1 MKPYFFDE
9 KKRFVIKDYNNQK
22 PFSSFFPGIA
32 GTMGIPLWAFYVNRG
47 QGIASFGIQ
56 NKDSSIMEFF
66 PANKSYQQIPTTGFR
81 TFIKYYKN
89 DYNGY
94 YEPFAYQT
102 GGLKLEENMYISSNL
117 LEIDSINKKAGLQV
131 KVSYYTLPNE
141 SFASLV
147 RTVTIKNISKE
158 SVKCEVLDGMPSILP
173 YGITEEPYKR
183 LGHTLKSWMDVYN
196 LDQHIPFYKLRGDTA
211 DSAAVGEIKGGYFYL
226 SFENENLIS
235 PIVDANL
242 VFGMNTS
249 FNKPDAF
256 LKHSLSE
263 LLNQQQVTTNKVPT
277 GFSGVEKELQPGQSV
292 EINTFIG
299 FVQDIEQINGRKDEL
314 CKKLYIDAKRDEA
327 GQLVDE
333 ITNDITTKTSSSLFD
348 AYCKQNYLD
357 NLLRGGY
364 PVTFEAGEKPLVYH
378 IYSRKHGDLE
388 RDYNFFSLEAGYYS
402 QGNGNFRDANQNR
415 RSDVLFHPEI
425 QDFNVNMFFNLIQT
439 DGYNPLV
446 VKGCSFTVKQNKIDE
461 ILKFIDKM
469 DTNKMRTFLLNPF
482 TPGELLSKIE
492 SENIQLSK
500 TSEQFMLEVLQIS
513 EQHVEAEFGEGYWVD
528 HWTYNMDL
536 VDSYLAIYPD
546 RIQQLL
552 FEQETY
558 TYFDSP
564 AIVLPREDKYVLVD
578 GKVRQYDAIEEDAQ
592 KEAILHSRSELPNW
606 VRTKHGKGDI
616 YYTNLYS
623 KTVSLAL
630 NKFATLDPYGLGV
643 EMEANKPGW
652 NDSMNGLPGLFASG
666 FSEASELKRLL
677 QFVISS
683 SEGIDRTIKL
693 PVEMAELL
701 TTVDRSLDV
710 YNQSEQSD
718 KNYQYWDQVSTA
730 REQYRDQTKYGLDG
744 AEIEL
749 KVSEIK
755 HIFKKFVFKMNEG
768 MKRALELNDG
778 KYPTYFYF
786 EAESFEELVDKDGKQ
801 KVNKNHL
808 QNVKVTKF
816 KLHNLPQFLEGP
828 TRALKVL
835 DSFEEKQKL
844 YEQIKSSGVYDEKLK
859 MYKVNA
865 SLEGQ
870 PFELGR
876 VRAFTAGWLENESV
890 FMHMEYK
897 YILEVLKAGLYDEFF
912 EDMKNVMVPFLDPE
926 VYGRSIIENSSFIAS
941 SANPDVT
948 QHGAGFV
955 ARLSGSTAEFLS
967 MWHVMMANKQPF
979 QMEEDKLCLKL
990 NPILPGWLFDGNGT
1004 VEFKFLS
1011 KCDVIYI
1018 NKSGK
1023 NTYGANGVEVKKLVL
1038 TKQDGEQIIFK
1049 DGFIPDPYA
1058 SMVREGQIS
1067 KIDAY
1072 LD

>member
-9 KKRFVIKDYNNQK
+9 QKRFVIRDYNNQK

-32 GTMGIPLWAFYVNRG
+32 GTMGIPIWAFYVNRG
-47 QGIASFGIQ
+47 QGIASFGVQ

-81 TFIKYYKN
+81 TFIKYNKGEKK
-89 DYNGY
+89 GY
-94 YEPFAYQT
+94 YEPFTYQS
-102 GGLKLEENMYISSNL
+102 GDLQLDENMYISSNL
-117 LEIDSINKKAGLQV
+117 LEIDSTNKETGLQV
-131 KVSYYTLPNE
+131 SVSYYTLPNE

-147 RTVTIKNISKE
+147 RTVKIKNISEEK
-158 SVKCEVLDGMPSILP
+158 VKCEVLDGMPSILP

-196 LDQHIPFYKLRGDTA
+196 LDQGIPFYKLRGDTA

-226 SFENENLIS
+226 SFDDDNLIS

-249 FNKPDAF
+249 FNKPDVF
-256 LKHSLSE
+256 LKNSLGD
-263 LLNQQQVTTNKVPT
+263 LLSQQQVTTNKVPT
-277 GFSGVEKELQPGQSV
+277 GFSGLEKELQPGQSV
-292 EINTFIG
+292 EINTMIG
-299 FVQDIEQINGRKDEL
+299 FVHDIEQINSRKDEL
-314 CKKLYIDAKRDEA
+314 SQKSYIDTKRNEA
-327 GQLVDE
+327 QQLVE
-333 ITNDITTKTSSSLFD
+333 ELTNDIATKTSSSLFD

-364 PVTFEAGEKPLVYH
+364 PVTFEAGDKSLVYH

-425 QDFNVNMFFNLIQT
+425 EDFNVNMFFNLMQT

-446 VKGCSFTVKQNKIDE
+446 VKGCSFTVKQDQLDM
-461 ILKFIDKM
+461 ILKFVHDNDK
-469 DTNKMRTFLLNPF
+469 NKITTFFTKPY
-482 TPGELLSKIE
+482 TPGELLTQIGNRNIKLE
-492 SENIQLSK
+492 VSE
-500 TSEQFMLEVLQIS
+500 EQFLLEALQIS

-546 RIQQLL
+546 RLHEML
-552 FEQETY
+552 FDKQTY

-578 GKVRQYDAIEEDAQ
+578 GKVRQYDAIEEDAE
-592 KEAILHSRSELPNW
+592 KESMLHARTELPNW
-606 VRTKHGKGDI
+606 VRTKFGEGDI

-623 KTVSLAL
+623 KAVSLAL

-683 SEGIDRTIKL
+683 SEGISKTIKL
-693 PVEMAELL
+693 PVEMADLL
-701 TTVDRSLDV
+701 KAIEGYLDT
-710 YNQSEQSD
+710 YNASEQLD
-718 KNYQYWDQVSTA
+718 KDYQYWDQVSTA
-730 REQYRDQTKYGLDG
+730 REQYREKTKYGIDG
-744 AEIEL
+744 AEAEFE
-749 KVSEIK
+749 VSEIV
-755 HIFKKFVFKMNEG
+755 HILNKFVNKMNEG

-786 EAESFEELVDKDGKQ
+786 EADSYEQITTEDGKQ
-801 KVNKNHL
+801 KLNKNHL
-808 QNVKVTKF
+808 PNVKVTKF
-816 KLHNLPQFLEGP
+816 KLNNLPQFLEGP

-844 YEQIKSSGVYDEKLK
+844 YQQIKNSGVYDKKLK

-865 SLEGQ
+865 SLEEES
-870 PFELGR
+870 FELGR
-876 VRAFTAGWLENESV
+876 VRAFTPGWLENESV

-912 EDMKNVMVPFLDPE
+912 EDMQNVMVPFLDPE
-926 VYGRSIIENSSFIAS
+926 VYGRSILENSSFIAS

-948 QHGAGFV
+948 QHGTGFV

-967 MWHVMMANKQPF
+967 IWYLMMANKQPF
-979 QMEEDKLCLKL
+979 QMEDGKLSLKL
-990 NPILPGWLFDGNGT
+990 KPILPGWLFDENGT
-1004 VEFKFLS
+1004 VQFNFLS
-1011 KCDVIYI
+1011 KCDVTYI

-1023 NTYGANGVEVKKLVL
+1023 NTFGADGVQVNKFVL
-1038 TKQDGEQIIFK
+1038 TTEDGEQVTIEDHFV
-1049 DGFIPDPYA
+1049 PDPYA
-1058 SMVREGQIS
+1058 SMVREGKII

-1072 LD
+1072 LA